1 MWDDVGEGAEDIEVM
16 PDDTQNDNG
25 LTYHKLLNARMVA
38 ENIMASR
45 DKLPLWYKH
54 LQRLGWVK

>member
-1 MWDDVGEGAEDIEVM
+1 MWYDVIEGSKDIEVM
-16 PDDTQNDNG
+16 PDDNQNDNG
-25 LTYHKLLNARMVA
+25 LTYHKLLNARMAV
-38 ENIMASR
+38 EKIMVSS